1 MSSIE
6 TDHDQDQDHDPRG
19 ISEQIRRTLF
29 NSDSASH
36 RTIPFSSGVRNEPFL
51 PQTDSL
57 LPCDSLKEF
66 YIGLCSHSE
75 NIDMNL
81 LQLPDIEETYT
92 SSLFQTEPL
101 YQFYDTELGHVSHL
115 ITCLDH

>member
-1 MSSIE
+1 M
-6 TDHDQDQDHDPRG
+6 
-19 ISEQIRRTLF
+19 F
-29 NSDSASH
+29 NSD